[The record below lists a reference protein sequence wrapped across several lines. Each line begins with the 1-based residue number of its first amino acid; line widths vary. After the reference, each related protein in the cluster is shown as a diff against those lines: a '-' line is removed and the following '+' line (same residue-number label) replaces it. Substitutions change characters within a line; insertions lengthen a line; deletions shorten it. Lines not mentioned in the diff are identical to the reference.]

1 MTEQKNARP
10 LLIESFKMLL
20 PQYPFEKITVQM
32 IAENAGVKRA
42 TFYNHFLDKYELF
55 SVILEEELFQ
65 AIHTMMEADME
76 RESLKMIFSY
86 FEKNRD
92 FYAQAFQVHG
102 QNSFEAV
109 LRDKMQLFYNK
120 VYDKHGLNLDENL
133 SALTQTVVEMYH
145 ASGLVYILE
154 KWITEEPATPAGEVF
169 EAYVYLISNSIL
181 DLTSDG

>member
-1 MTEQKNARP
+1 MAEQKNVRP
-10 LLIESFKMLL
+10 LLIESFKALL

-32 IAENAGVKRA
+32 IAEDAGVKRA

-76 RESLKMIFSY
+76 REALKMIFSY

-92 FYAQAFQVHG
+92 FYKQAFQVRG

-109 LRDKMQLFYNK
+109 LEEKMQLFYRK
-120 VYDKHGLNLDENL
+120 VYEKHGLNLDANL
-133 SALTQTVVEMYH
+133 SALTQTVVERYH

-154 KWITEEPATPAGEVF
+154 KWITEESATPAGEVF

-181 DLTSDG
+181 DLTADE